1 MSQLSG
7 RTILVTGASGGIGR
21 ATVERLASTGAR
33 VIAHCRSNPD
43 GAVAAIADFPEGSA
57 TVVQADLAAPDGASL
72 LWRDALAWAGR
83 IDVVVL
89 NAAIMP
95 KVELDDE
102 DAHWD
107 EVLDQALQVNTVS
120 QLTLVRRA
128 LAHFVAEGG
137 GTLVGLSS
145 WVTQRGAGNP
155 NLVAYAASKAATA
168 AAIKTVARAYAADG
182 VLAYLIAPG
191 SVDTQMSA
199 SAGEDRGGREA
210 ILATLAMG
218 EMVPPAEIAELIAL
232 LATGRVRHLSGATL
246 DVNGATYVR

>member
-1 MSQLSG
+1 MSELSG

-33 VIAHCRSNPD
+33 VIAHCRSNPE
-43 GAVAAIADFPEGSA
+43 GAQAAISGFPDADA
-57 TVVQADLAAPDGASL
+57 TVVQADLADPQGASE
-72 LWRDALAWAGR
+72 LWQAAIAWAGR

-95 KVELDDE
+95 KVELDDTD
-102 DAHWD
+102 DAWSD
-107 EVLDQALQVNTVS
+107 VFDQALQVNTLS
-120 QLTLVRRA
+120 QLTLIRRA
-128 LAHFVAEGG
+128 LAHFLDEGG
-137 GTLVGLSS
+137 GTIVGLSS

-168 AAIKTVARAYAADG
+168 AALKTVARAYAADG
-182 VLAYLIAPG
+182 VLTYLIAPG
-191 SVDTQMSA
+191 AVDTPMSA
-199 SAGEDRGGREA
+199 AAGADRGGREA
-210 ILATLAMG
+210 VLRTLAMG

-232 LATGRVRHLSGATL
+232 LASGRVRHLSGATL